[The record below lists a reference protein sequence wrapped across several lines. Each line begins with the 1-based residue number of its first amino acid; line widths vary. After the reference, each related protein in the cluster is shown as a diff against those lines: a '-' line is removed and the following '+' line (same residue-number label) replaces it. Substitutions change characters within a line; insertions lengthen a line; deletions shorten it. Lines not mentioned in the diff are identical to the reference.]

1 MTVFLPGSTIG
12 MLGGGQLGRMAT
24 FKAKQMGYNVVTL
37 DPAPHSPCGQVA
49 DAQLLANYTDHL
61 SLVELSQ
68 RCDVITYEFENVP
81 SESVEVIVS
90 HGKSVFPAAPVLNA
104 TQNRV
109 REKTFVQTAGLNV
122 ADFLGVSDRAD
133 LERAI
138 NEIGFPAVLKTTSG
152 GYDGKGQFVL
162 HTAAKAFQAF
172 EASQGAA
179 LIWERMIPFTMELSV
194 ICARN
199 QAGEVV
205 TYPPAE
211 NIHVNNILDV
221 SIAPA
226 RVSAEVQAEAQRV
239 AREVAIAFDLIGV
252 CGVEMFL
259 LPDDTILVNEIAP
272 RPHNSGHHTIES
284 TVCSQF
290 EQQVRAV
297 CGLPLGS
304 TELISPAVM
313 VNILGD
319 GSGNQL
325 AGVPEALRTP
335 NAHFH
340 LYGKLEAKAG
350 RKMGHLTVLADDV
363 EAALDLALNA
373 RQGLSWV

>member
-1 MTVFLPGSTIG
+1 MTPFLPGATIG
-12 MLGGGQLGRMAT
+12 MLGGGQLGRMST
-24 FKAKQMGYNVVTL
+24 FKAKQMGYHVITL

-49 DAQLLANYTDHL
+49 DTQLIANYTDHL
-61 SLVELSQ
+61 SLIELSH

-81 SESVEVIVS
+81 SASVEVIKS
-90 HGKSVFPAAPVLNA
+90 HGKPVFPDEAVLNV

-109 REKTFVQTAGLNV
+109 REKTFVERSGLRV
-122 ADFLGVSDRAD
+122 AKFLGVSSRAD
-133 LERAI
+133 LDQAI
-138 NEIGFPAVLKTTSG
+138 DQLGFPAILKTTRG

-162 HTAAKAFQAF
+162 ANAGEAVEAF
-172 EASQGAA
+172 EAGGGGA
-179 LIWERMIPFTMELSV
+179 LIWEQKIPFTLELSV

-199 QAGEVV
+199 PAGDVV

-211 NIHVNNILDV
+211 NIHVDNILDV

-226 RVSAEVQAEAQRV
+226 RVSAEVQAEAQRMARVV
-239 AREVAIAFDLIGV
+239 ATELGLIGV

-259 LPDDTILVNEIAP
+259 LPDDTLLVNEIAP

-290 EQQVRAV
+290 EQHIRAV

-319 GSGNQL
+319 GSGDRL
-325 AGVPEALRTP
+325 AGVPEMLRTP

-340 LYGKLEAKAG
+340 LYGKREARAG
-350 RKMGHLTVLADDV
+350 RKMGHVTVLADDV
-363 EAALDLALNA
+363 ETALDAALKA
-373 RQGLSWV
+373 RQMLRWA